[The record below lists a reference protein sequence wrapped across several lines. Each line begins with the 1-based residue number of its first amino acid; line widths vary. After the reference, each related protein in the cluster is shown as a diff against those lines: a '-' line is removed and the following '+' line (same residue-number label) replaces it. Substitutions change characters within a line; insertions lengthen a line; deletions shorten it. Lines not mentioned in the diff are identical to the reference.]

1 MENGG
6 WCSLVKNLILN
17 RLRFEDLRNY
27 QQKKLITVCVD
38 VSKSNE
44 VSMFVRV
51 SAVDVFND
59 QEDDGAIDESTN
71 LDDTAEL

>member
-1 MENGG
+1 MEL
-6 WCSLVKNLILN
+6 STK
-17 RLRFEDLRNY
+17 E
-27 QQKKLITVCVD
+27 LITGCVD

-51 SAVDVFND
+51 FKD

-71 LDDTAEL
+71 RLDDTAEL

>member
-1 MENGG
+1 M
-6 WCSLVKNLILN
+6 
-17 RLRFEDLRNY
+17 R
-27 QQKKLITVCVD
+27 VD

-44 VSMFVRV
+44 VSMFARV

>member
-1 MENGG
+1 M
-6 WCSLVKNLILN
+6 
-17 RLRFEDLRNY
+17 
-27 QQKKLITVCVD
+27 CVD

-51 SAVDVFND
+51 SAVGVFND

-71 LDDTAEL
+71 RLDDTAEL